1 MLIVCEMIETS
12 IGLVAIF
19 GPPSTIA
26 STMVESISNN
36 FEIPHVQ
43 INWSPKNLFTRTT
56 VLNLYPDPILFGQ
69 GLAVIVK
76 HMAWK
81 NFAILYENNE
91 GLLKLQ
97 EVLKL
102 TINTRE
108 TILVRQLDIG
118 NDYRFSHL
126 VFFFFFIIHVIITF

>member
-1 MLIVCEMIETS
+1 MTETS

-19 GPPSTIA
+19 GPPSPLA

-36 FEIPHVQ
+36 FEIPHIQ
-43 INWSPKNLFTRTT
+43 INWSPKNSFTRTT
-56 VLNLYPDPILFGQ
+56 VLNFYPDPVLFSQ

-76 HMAWK
+76 HMEWK
-81 NFAILYENNE
+81 NFAIIYENNE

-102 TINTRE
+102 TITTRK
-108 TILVRQLDIG
+108 TIVIKQLGSG
-118 NDYRFSHL
+118 NDYRFIN
-126 VFFFFFIIHVIITF
+126 VQI